1 MKIVTRIGAG
11 YLILIV
17 LMLAIQLYQVSLIH
31 HMRLVNQQLARIDLR
46 ATEEALN
53 VERDLA
59 ELEEFTQK
67 FLALRDAQYGASL
80 RQMRTDIQRGILN
93 LSNLNLSQPERE
105 QVDALMFTWDR
116 LTEGLLLVEE
126 TYRTGDF
133 SLVPE
138 WNQTLMPLFGQADYH
153 LNRIIEDSR
162 RTVSERVT
170 RSRRMSER
178 AEWVSWGAAA
188 TAVVLSFLVCGLV
201 VRSIS
206 GPFRQLIAATRNIA
220 KGNFSYHVDEEGDEE
235 ISEVAR
241 NFNSMAKRLE
251 ELDELKKDFVSHV
264 SHELKAPL
272 ASMVETTNLL
282 LEEIPGEL
290 NEKQRRLLSLNLRSA
305 RRLSA
310 MISNILDLSTLE
322 AGAMNYDFE
331 VTNLLPLLD
340 RVLEEYEGLYREK
353 NLCVER
359 VYPSEPVPVRCD
371 EERLI
376 QVFGNL
382 VANAVNFSPP
392 EGAIRIQV
400 DVCQKVPSSLPRWA
414 GDSLRY
420 LHQPMCIVSV
430 IDQGPGV
437 PDFHKERIFEKFH
450 EVRQGKKLSGQGTG
464 LGLTIARSIV
474 QAHDGSL
481 WVEDNETGG
490 SSFRVGLPVAKAV
503 RTESERRLMTG

>member
-11 YLILIV
+11 YLILII

-31 HMRLVNQQLARIDLR
+31 HMRLVNQQLARINLK

-53 VERDLA
+53 VGRDL
-59 ELEEFTQK
+59 EQLEEFTQK
-67 FLALRDAQYGASL
+67 FLALRDAQYGAEL
-80 RQMRTDIQRGILN
+80 RQMRTAIQRGILS
-93 LSNLNLSQPERE
+93 LSNLNLSQPEEE
-105 QVDALMFTWDR
+105 QVKALLFTWDQ
-116 LTEGLLLVEE
+116 LTEWLLLVEE
-126 TYRTGDF
+126 TYRSGDF

-138 WNQTLMPLFGQADYH
+138 WNQTLMPLFSQANYH
-153 LNRIIEDSR
+153 VNRIIEDSR
-162 RTVSERVT
+162 RTVLERVT
-170 RSRRMSER
+170 RSRQMSER

-188 TAVVLSFLVCGLV
+188 TGVLLSFLVCGLV

-220 KGNFSYHVDEEGDEE
+220 RGNFSYHVDEEGDEE

-290 NEKQRRLLSLNLRSA
+290 NNKQRRMLSLNLRSA

-322 AGAMNYDFE
+322 AGAMNYDFD
-331 VTNLLPLLD
+331 VTDLVPLLD
-340 RVLEEYEGLYREK
+340 RVLEEYQGLYREK

-359 VYPSEPVPVRCD
+359 VYPSGPVLVRCD

-382 VANAVNFSPP
+382 VANAVNFSPS

-400 DVCQKVPSSLPRWA
+400 DICGEAPTTLPRWA
-414 GDSLRY
+414 GDN
-420 LHQPMCIVSV
+420 LHYNHRPICVVSV

-450 EVRQGKKLSGQGTG
+450 EVRQGKKMTGQGTG
-464 LGLTIARSIV
+464 LGLTIARSII

-490 SSFRVGLPVAKAV
+490 SSFRVGLPVAEAMEN
-503 RTESERRLMTG
+503 ESERELMIG

>member
-17 LMLAIQLYQVSLIH
+17 LMLVIQLYQVSLIH
-31 HMRLVNQQLARIDLR
+31 HMRRVNQQLAGINLK

-53 VERDLA
+53 LERDLD

-67 FLALRDAQYGASL
+67 FLVLRDAQYGEEL
-80 RQMRTDIQRGILN
+80 RQMRRNIQRGILS
-93 LSNLNLSQPERE
+93 LSSVSLSEPEQE
-105 QVDALMFTWDR
+105 EVQALLFTWDR
-116 LTEGLLLVEE
+116 LTEWLLLVEE
-126 TYRTGDF
+126 TYESGDF

-138 WNQTLMPLFGQADYH
+138 WDQSLMPLFAQADYH
-153 LNRIIEDSR
+153 VHSIIEDSR
-162 RTVSERVT
+162 RTVSARVT

-178 AEWVSWGAAA
+178 AEWVSWGAVAIGVA
-188 TAVVLSFLVCGLV
+188 LSFLVCGLV

-206 GPFRQLIAATRNIA
+206 GPLRQLIAATRNIA
-220 KGNFSYHVDEEGDEE
+220 RGNFSYHVEEEGDEE

-272 ASMVETTNLL
+272 ASMQETNNLL

-290 NEKQRRLLSLNLRSA
+290 NDKQRRLLGLNLRSA
-305 RRLSA
+305 QRLSA

-322 AGAMNYDFE
+322 AGAMSYDFE
-331 VTNLLPLLD
+331 ETDLLPLLD
-340 RVLEEYEGLYREK
+340 RVLEEYQGLYREK
-353 NLCVER
+353 SLRVER
-359 VYPSEPVPVRCD
+359 EFPPGPVLVRCD

-382 VANAVNFSPP
+382 VANAVNFSPA
-392 EGAIRIQV
+392 EATIRIQV
-400 DVCQKVPSSLPRWA
+400 DTCEQVPSSLPRWA
-414 GDSLRY
+414 GDNLRY
-420 LHQPMCIVSV
+420 IHEPVCVVSV
-430 IDQGPGV
+430 VDHGPGV
-437 PDFHKERIFEKFH
+437 PDYHKERIFEKFH
-450 EVRQGKKLSGQGTG
+450 EVRQGKKMTGQGTG
-464 LGLTIARSIV
+464 LGLTIARSII

-481 WVEDNETGG
+481 WVEDNSTGG
-490 SSFRVGLPVAKAV
+490 SSFRVGLPVAKSV
-503 RTESERRLMTG
+503 ENESERKLMFG